1 MPDAARDKGLD
12 WFGGK
17 NTQRGIL
24 LFMVR
29 HAAEHRSSPLVGR
42 YQKEIDSQDQ
52 SRTIGAPP
60 N

>member
-29 HAAEHRSSPLVGR
+29 HAAEHQSFPPGR
-42 YQKEIDSQDQ
+42 KIPKRNRLTRAVSNN
-52 SRTIGAPP
+52 RRAA
-60 N
+60 